1 MSIETRE
8 YDINF
13 FKESIIGRKTDEVLM
28 EIKNRGYESRLASID
43 GEEFMLTMD
52 LNLKRINLHIEK
64 GIVIG
69 SFIG

>member
-1 MSIETRE
+1 MNKSH
-8 YDINF
+8 DIDF
-13 FKESIIGRKTDEVLM
+13 FKDSIIGRKSDEVLR
-28 EIKNRGYESRLASID
+28 EIRDMGYDSRVASID

-52 LNLKRINLHIEK
+52 LNLNRINLHIDK

>member
-1 MSIETRE
+1 MRIETRE

-28 EIKNRGYESRLASID
+28 EIEKRGYESRLASID

>member
-28 EIKNRGYESRLASID
+28 EIEKRGYESRLAS
-43 GEEFMLTMD
+43 G
-52 LNLKRINLHIEK
+52 R
-64 GIVIG
+64 
-69 SFIG
+69 

>member
-43 GEEFMLTMD
+43 GEEFMLRMD